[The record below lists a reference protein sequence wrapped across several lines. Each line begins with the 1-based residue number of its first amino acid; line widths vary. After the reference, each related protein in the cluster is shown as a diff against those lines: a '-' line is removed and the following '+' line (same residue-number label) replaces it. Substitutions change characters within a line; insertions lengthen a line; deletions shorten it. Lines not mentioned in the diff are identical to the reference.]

1 MRAGVRLGFVGMG
14 VVCVVSYTYC
24 HGKAGRGRAILVS
37 LGEIFLSGVERGI
50 LSFQL
55 FVLFTDRNFKKE
67 EETERA
73 KCFRKCQCNE
83 GRERVISALFAFVL
97 VISSKENLLP
107 AAHTTSPPLSAFVC
121 SLFSSFSYTPHEHK
135 LNLWWV

>member
-1 MRAGVRLGFVGMG
+1 MGMG
-14 VVCVVSYTYC
+14 VVCVVSYRYC
-24 HGKAGRGRAILVS
+24 HGKAGRGGRAILIS
-37 LGEIFLSGVERGI
+37 LGGIFLSGVERGI

-73 KCFRKCQCNE
+73 KCSRKCQCNG

-107 AAHTTSPPLSAFVC
+107 AAHTTSPPLCAFVV
-121 SLFSSFSYTPHEHK
+121 LFSPLFRTPPT
-135 LNLWWV
+135 NIN